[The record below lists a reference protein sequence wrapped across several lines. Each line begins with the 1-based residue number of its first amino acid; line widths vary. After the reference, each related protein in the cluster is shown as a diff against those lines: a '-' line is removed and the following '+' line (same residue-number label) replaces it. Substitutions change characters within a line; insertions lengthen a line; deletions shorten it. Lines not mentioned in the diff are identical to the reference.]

1 MKGQVESK
9 WLLEASWKAKWST
22 SGASEGAFEG
32 EGLQKEPSRALRRR
46 YEGLQKE
53 PSRAKAF
60 RRSLQKEPSRA
71 KAFRRRALQV
81 HLKSKCT

>member
-9 WLLEASWKAKWST
+9 WLLEASWKGQVEP
-22 SGASEGAFEG
+22 SGAAEGAFEG

-60 RRSLQKEPSRA
+60 RRSLQGRPREYI
-71 KAFRRRALQV
+71 V
-81 HLKSKCT
+81 NYNTE